1 MIKLYKHQD
10 KEYQLY
16 NGLVFDKG
24 TDERV
29 MEIISENLNTNERI
43 RIFEGNTNDGI
54 DWCEIYDTIGY
65 IGSTYPS
72 SAICNGRFP
81 LLISNKRSTGGDA
94 INCARILKITKNKK
108 TIYKHPNYQC
118 NLEVKKINDNEF
130 GIFRQNDKII
140 MLKYQSQKAAESVM
154 DFLLGK
160 RNNYVTK

>member
-1 MIKLYKHQD
+1 MIKLYKHQG

-29 MEIISENLNTNERI
+29 MEIISENLNNNERI
-43 RIFEGNTNDGI
+43 RLFYGDTNDGI
-54 DWCEIYDTIGY
+54 DWCELYDTIGY
-65 IGSTYPS
+65 IGSTHPS
-72 SAICNGRFP
+72 SAICDGSFP
-81 LLISNKRSTGGDA
+81 LLLSNKRSIGGDA
-94 INCARILKITKNKK
+94 ISCARILKITKNKK
-108 TIYKHPNYQC
+108 TIYKRPNYQC

-140 MLKYQSQKAAESVM
+140 MLKFSSQKAAESVM